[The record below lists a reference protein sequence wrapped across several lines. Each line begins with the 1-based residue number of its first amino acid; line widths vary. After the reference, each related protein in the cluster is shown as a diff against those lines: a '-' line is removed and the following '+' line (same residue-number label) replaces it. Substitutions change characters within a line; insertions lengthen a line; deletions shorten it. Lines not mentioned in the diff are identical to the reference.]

1 MSQTQAHIRAEYPH
15 PSPSRKGEGNSLRCS
30 QRPERPPPPPLPAT
44 GREILYIVHSVRLKT
59 YAPRVLAVFVLL
71 IVATVLAGLAIRAWA
86 PAFDLHAI
94 QAVAAH
100 RTAGLTRLTSVLT
113 ALGSLVILSPLAAI
127 AAALLWRWDRHRD
140 ALVLVTVVVGSALLP
155 ALTKVIIG
163 RPRPPV
169 EHLTQVSSNSFPSEH
184 AVQAAAIYLALA
196 LLLGRSWPAP
206 WQRVLIGTALVL
218 AVVVAGSRVYLGV
231 HYPTDVTAGLVVGWI
246 WSWLLVGQAQ
256 NDEKHVMKS
265 KGTG

>member
-1 MSQTQAHIRAEYPH
+1 M
-15 PSPSRKGEGNSLRCS
+15 
-30 QRPERPPPPPLPAT
+30 
-44 GREILYIVHSVRLKT
+44 KT
-59 YAPRVLAVFVLL
+59 YTPRVLAVFVLL

-86 PAFDLHAI
+86 PAFDLQAI

-140 ALVLVTVVVGSALLP
+140 ALVLVTVVVGSALL
-155 ALTKVIIG
+155 ATLTKVIVA

-169 EHLTQVSSNSFPSEH
+169 EHLTEVSSHSFPSEH
-184 AVQAAAIYLALA
+184 AVQGAAICLAMA
-196 LLLGRSWPAP
+196 LLLGRTRPAVV
-206 WQRVLIGTALVL
+206 RRILVGIAIVVAL
-218 AVVVAGSRVYLGV
+218 VVAGSRVYLGV
-231 HYPTDVTAGLVVGWI
+231 HYPTDVAAGLIVGWV

-256 NDEKHVMKS
+256 MDERRVMKS
-265 KGTG
+265 TGSG

>member
-1 MSQTQAHIRAEYPH
+1 
-15 PSPSRKGEGNSLRCS
+15 
-30 QRPERPPPPPLPAT
+30 
-44 GREILYIVHSVRLKT
+44 LKT

-71 IVATVLAGLAIRAWA
+71 SVATIIAGLAVRAWT
-86 PAFDLHAI
+86 PAFDL
-94 QAVAAH
+94 QALQSVAAD
-100 RTAGLTRLTSVLT
+100 RAAGLTRLTSVLT
-113 ALGSLVILSPLAAI
+113 ALGSLVILSPLAAV
-127 AAALLWRWDRHRD
+127 AVVVLWRWNRRPDG
-140 ALVLVTVVVGSALLP
+140 LVLATVAVGSALLP
-155 ALTKVIIG
+155 TLTKVIIG
-163 RPRPPV
+163 RDRPPV

>member
-1 MSQTQAHIRAEYPH
+1 MKAPISLAGSWTRPGDDVADPGTHPRGI
-15 PSPSRKGEGNSLRCS
+15 PSPL
-30 QRPERPPPPPLPAT
+30 PLPAT
-44 GREILYIVHSVRLKT
+44 GREIRYVVHSALNDHVWLKT

-140 ALVLVTVVVGSALLP
+140 ALVLVTVVVGSALL
-155 ALTKVIIG
+155 ATLTKVIVA

-169 EHLTQVSSNSFPSEH
+169 EHLPEVSSRSF
-184 AVQAAAIYLALA
+184 
-196 LLLGRSWPAP
+196 
-206 WQRVLIGTALVL
+206 
-218 AVVVAGSRVYLGV
+218 
-231 HYPTDVTAGLVVGWI
+231 
-246 WSWLLVGQAQ
+246 
-256 NDEKHVMKS
+256 
-265 KGTG
+265 